1 MFPYKDDNPTVLTP
15 YVTIAI
21 VVVTSLIWV
30 FVQHAGLEPGLSRS
44 VCNFGAIPA
53 RLFGLPVEPIQTSQG
68 PVLLCREAPGSA
80 WYTLITSV
88 FLHGGW
94 FHLIG
99 NMLFLWIFGN
109 NVEDSMGWGR
119 FVVFYLLCGVLAA
132 LAQILMQRGSPVPM
146 VGASGAISGVMGAY
160 LILYPRVRVH
170 VFVFLGIFITR
181 VTVPAY
187 VMLIYWAFL
196 QVVGS
201 LPTLAGSGFGGG
213 VAFLAHLGG
222 FVAGLVLIKLFAK
235 PELIAE
241 HRARTTV
248 QFRQRPW

>member
-1 MFPYKDDNPTVLTP
+1 
-15 YVTIAI
+15 
-21 VVVTSLIWV
+21 
-30 FVQHAGLEPGLSRS
+30 
-44 VCNFGAIPA
+44 
-53 RLFGLPVEPIQTSQG
+53 
-68 PVLLCREAPGSA
+68 
-80 WYTLITSV
+80 
-88 FLHGGW
+88 
-94 FHLIG
+94 
-99 NMLFLWIFGN
+99 
-109 NVEDSMGWGR
+109 
-119 FVVFYLLCGVLAA
+119 
-132 LAQILMQRGSPVPM
+132 M